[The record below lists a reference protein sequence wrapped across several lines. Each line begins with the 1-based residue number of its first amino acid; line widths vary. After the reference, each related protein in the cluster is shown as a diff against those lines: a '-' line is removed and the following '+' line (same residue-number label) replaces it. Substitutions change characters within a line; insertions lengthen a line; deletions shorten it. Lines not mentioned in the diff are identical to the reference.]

1 MTPAYF
7 ATLARHSAWANRRL
21 YDSCETL
28 SAMEYLRERPS
39 SYGSLHATLNYVLA
53 TDRAWIARLEG
64 RTPPPFAE
72 NQILYADLLALKIAR
87 LAEDEHLK
95 NLVDGLS
102 AARMASSMHYIDQ
115 HGDRVVTSTRLV
127 LAHLFDFQSRCRGET
142 LALLAQAGVPTP
154 PVDLLVFLRDAG
166 TAASGPPP

>member
-1 MTPAYF
+1 MSQAYF
-7 ATLARHSAWANRRL
+7 AVLARHSAWANRRL
-21 YDSCETL
+21 YDSCEAL
-28 SAMEYLRERPS
+28 SAAEYLRERPS

-102 AARMASSMHYIDQ
+102 EATMVSSIHYLDER
-115 HGDRVVTSTRLV
+115 GDRTVTSTTLV

-142 LALLAQAGVPTP
+142 LGLLAQARVRAP

-166 TAASGPPP
+166 AIAGG